1 VELLT
6 IISLLAVI
14 QFVVFGAFVGA
25 ARGRTGL
32 KAPAVTGDEQFERYF
47 RAHYNTLEQ
56 LVAFLPGL
64 WAFGAL
70 LNVSAAAGLGLVY
83 LIGRVVYF
91 RAYVTDPTTRGIGM
105 LLSTMPT
112 YVLLLGGLGAAAWR
126 LVPH

>member
-25 ARGRTGL
+25 ARGRSGL

-47 RAHYNTLEQ
+47 RVHYNTLEQ

-64 WAFGAL
+64 WAFGML
-70 LNVSAAAGLGLVY
+70 INVPTAAGLGLVY
-83 LIGRVVYF
+83 LVGRLVYF
-91 RAYVTDPTTRGIGM
+91 RAYVADPATRGIGM
-105 LLSTMPT
+105 FLSAMPGYILL
-112 YVLLLGGLGAAAWR
+112 VGGLGAAIWR